1 MPERRVASK
10 HIVCHDSHRPKVRL
24 LLERLVIELFRR
36 HIQWRAKLCR
46 SYSMFL
52 IQHIILVDREAEID
66 QSCEGK
72 FSGDK
77 ALLEDD
83 VLRLEISVT
92 DLALVHV
99 IQ

>member
-1 MPERRVASK
+1 
-10 HIVCHDSHRPKVRL
+10 
-24 LLERLVIELFRR
+24 
-36 HIQWRAKLCR
+36 
-46 SYSMFL
+46 MFL